1 MASTTVLEDWPLL
14 DSIPVPCH
22 GPWEA
27 KVQLQ
32 SKATASLQTA
42 VVSCGHGKATGQLR
56 RCRAKCREDMG
67 SLCPVVKRSS
77 IFCGLTVFSSAGLFS
92 SVFTCAIW
100 GTRLLTGAKGFLA
113 PFFQLMPLTGEA
125 DTLGAPILQLKPSV
139 VWIQAPKV
147 FILLIITAFN
157 KIEVSGSFPLC
168 PVSFVIK
175 RFPGTHHPCVPTLV
189 GPALGTGIWSP
200 CLIN

>member
-1 MASTTVLEDWPLL
+1 MALGKPKFSFRARQQ
-14 DSIPVPCH
+14 H
-22 GPWEA
+22 HFRQ
-27 KVQLQ
+27 QLWAAVMGKPQ
-32 SKATASLQTA
+32 GSWGDVEPSVGRTWAAYARWSKGRASS
-42 VVSCGHGKATGQLR
+42 VVS
-56 RCRAKCREDMG
+56 
-67 SLCPVVKRSS
+67 LCLAVQ
-77 IFCGLTVFSSAGLFS
+77 GLFS

-100 GTRLLTGAKGFLA
+100 GTRLLIGAKGFLA